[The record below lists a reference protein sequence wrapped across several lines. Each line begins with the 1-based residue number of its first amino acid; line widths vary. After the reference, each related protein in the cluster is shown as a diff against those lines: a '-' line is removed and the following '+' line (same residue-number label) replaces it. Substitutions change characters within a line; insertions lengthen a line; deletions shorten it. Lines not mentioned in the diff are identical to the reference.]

1 LLYVVLAYLTLS
13 ALPRYTEVPT
23 FQLVLVLCATL
34 FVVCMIC
41 HGELTRSKPPVGQLT
56 SFYLT
61 IAAGGALGSAFVALI
76 APWIF
81 DRFWESY
88 VALLGCGVLL
98 VVAILRDPRSWARRM
113 RYGVAIVISVAIVLG
128 IGAISLTNM
137 LLEREQLGAVIVERT
152 RNFFGVKTIARQGD
166 TLDLIH
172 GRTLHGMQSVVPANR
187 NVPLMYYIRDSG
199 VGLLLDQFPRN
210 ADHPN
215 LRVAIIGMGTGSLAA
230 YGQPGDYYRF
240 YEIDPAVSGFSSG
253 SNPYFTFLQSSAAKV
268 DVVEGDGRIRLQE
281 EFSRGERHDFDVL
294 VVDAFSGDSV
304 PAHLLTR
311 EAMEL
316 YLQRIRG
323 PQSVI
328 AFHLSNASLDLLPV
342 MENLAHSYQLAGVEI
357 DTPAGIDPKWV
368 LLSRDPAALHPPN
381 LVAKGQELKASL
393 KIAPW
398 TDDYSSLY
406 QLLKK

>member
-1 LLYVVLAYLTLS
+1 
-13 ALPRYTEVPT
+13 
-23 FQLVLVLCATL
+23 
-34 FVVCMIC
+34 
-41 HGELTRSKPPVGQLT
+41 
-56 SFYLT
+56 
-61 IAAGGALGSAFVALI
+61 
-76 APWIF
+76 
-81 DRFWESY
+81 
-88 VALLGCGVLL
+88 
-98 VVAILRDPRSWARRM
+98 
-113 RYGVAIVISVAIVLG
+113 
-128 IGAISLTNM
+128 
-137 LLEREQLGAVIVERT
+137 
-152 RNFFGVKTIARQGD
+152 
-166 TLDLIH
+166 
-172 GRTLHGMQSVVPANR
+172 
-187 NVPLMYYIRDSG
+187 
-199 VGLLLDQFPRN
+199 
-210 ADHPN
+210 
-215 LRVAIIGMGTGSLAA
+215 
-230 YGQPGDYYRF
+230 
-240 YEIDPAVSGFSSG
+240 
-253 SNPYFTFLQSSAAKV
+253 V

-281 EFSRGERHDFDVL
+281 ESSRGERHDFDVL

-342 MENLAHSYQLAGVEI
+342 MESLAHSYQLAGVEI

-368 LLSRDPAALHPPN
+368 LLSRDPAALRPPN